1 MPHRRTAQQSQ
12 VSRDNRHD
20 HHVIRRHQQQG
31 NDLVRQSLRVEVDD
45 RQPWSGLRERR
56 KDGQQGPLLE
66 HDRGGRERSLRE
78 VAGTQ
83 EPATRCTLGFFF
95 PAPVTGGLPSAPP
108 SLTPAAAPT
117 SHGTAVGVMVQA
129 PRLAAIALE
138 PADHHGQ
145 REHDGR

>member
-95 PAPVTGGLPSAPP
+95 PAPVTGGVAKR
-108 SLTPAAAPT
+108 AAEPHTGSGANVTRHSGRRDGPGAASRGDRSGT
-117 SHGTAVGVMVQA
+117 S
-129 PRLAAIALE
+129 
-138 PADHHGQ
+138 
-145 REHDGR
+145 